1 MFLEV
6 IFLYPMLKRT
16 DDGQEVVRHEDEDL

>member
-6 IFLYPMLKRT
+6 IRWRWNYLST
-16 DDGQEVVRHEDEDL
+16 